1 MNVSGEVTNG
11 NSIDVSIVLF
21 CLFVRFGSF
30 IPFPEV
36 SADLQRYTALKNLPK
51 THVVSGL

>member
-1 MNVSGEVTNG
+1 MA
-11 NSIDVSIVLF
+11 IRLMYRLF

-51 THVVSGL
+51 THVQSLVCREN